1 MFYGCFYSIVLNSQ
15 IYFCLVLRKS
25 KEGWRPLRL
34 CLGQRKK
41 KCKLSVQLEA
51 LNTPALMSQT
61 CQRVK
66 MESRNSQGTL
76 WKKSPW
82 ERSALA
88 KVKRSLD
95 DAALERLTPRARAN
109 FLPRRGHTHQSD
121 RQRPLDSLD
130 WAVRPPP
137 ASTYTSIQSTRLL
150 KSGRD
155 PIIIKIKGSRDPIA
169 INQDSDS
176 SSHLDDCFATYSC
189 GFDIKWYTTSQHY
202 TTKKEG
208 MSNDNFAR
216 ILDTERFLS
225 E

>member
-1 MFYGCFYSIVLNSQ
+1 MFYGCVYNIVLNSQ

-25 KEGWRPLRL
+25 TKGWRPLRL
-34 CLGQRKK
+34 CLGQRTKK
-41 KCKLSVQLEA
+41 YKLSVQLKA

-76 WKKSPW
+76 WKKSPRRDQHLKELIEASMMLLLKGSLLGQGQTFAK
-82 ERSALA
+82 ERAYSSVRQATA
-88 KVKRSLD
+88 
-95 DAALERLTPRARAN
+95 TW
-109 FLPRRGHTHQSD
+109 QSWLGS
-121 RQRPLDSLD
+121 Q
-130 WAVRPPP
+130 
-137 ASTYTSIQSTRLL
+137 ASTCLYTSIQSTRLF

-176 SSHLDDCFATYSC
+176 SSDLDDCFATYSC

-202 TTKKEG
+202 RTKKEG

-216 ILDTERFLS
+216 ILDTERFLF